1 MTLSR
6 STKVF
11 ILYPLLMIT
20 LSLPIYYLT
29 LPYANSLIIIENTQL
44 FILAIGAFI
53 SLILA
58 IKQPEKR
65 LFWLWA
71 MVWWILL
78 IGRSINWGRIYY
90 PDFPREYF
98 RMIGVSIGLIIIIP
112 LFFAKVRKQFLSI
125 LRTYQFP
132 FKILITLTILFLA
145 IDQIEQ
151 ERILY
156 TLLTQYIPIIDSEL
170 FEEIVETFFTLCL
183 FEFIIYFAKPNYAFK
198 KSSNLTGT
206 IASIS

>member
-6 STKVF
+6 STLVL
-11 ILYPLLMIT
+11 IIYPLLMII

-29 LPYANSLIIIENTQL
+29 LPYADSLIIIENAQL
-44 FILAIGAFI
+44 FILAMGAVL
-53 SLILA
+53 SLVLA

-78 IGRSINWGRIYY
+78 IGRSINWGRLYY

-98 RMIGVSIGLIIIIP
+98 RMIGVSIGLVIIIP
-112 LFFAKVRKQFLSI
+112 LFFTKVRSQFLTI
-125 LRTYQFP
+125 LKAYHFP
-132 FKILITLTILFLA
+132 IIILITLIILFLA

-156 TLLTQYIPIIDSEL
+156 TLLTRYISINDSEL
-170 FEEIVETFFTLCL
+170 FEEIVETFFILCL
-183 FEFIIYFAKPNYAFK
+183 FEFILYFAKPSRSLQSSKNYTYTA
-198 KSSNLTGT
+198 LE
-206 IASIS
+206 